1 MIELGLVIATIA
13 LFGLPA
19 AAVGTKRLADRWQ
32 AQREAAR
39 EQLERERERREAA
52 ARTEQERIDTL
63 WREHPD
69 IGGLTEYLRY
79 IHLRRGQLDRDRA
92 DAHDDFEQRKEDVDA
107 LTADRGGER
116 VPSGH
121 RVLVLVALVLFALV
135 LCLGVALD
143 YLIFRGLHPGTVV
156 LPLGLACLAVFG
168 IMTGSVIF
176 LGVSRH
182 KLLPAS
188 SGLYVR
194 LTLRLFGL
202 MLAGGV
208 ALYMT
213 AIAPYRSAAAGQAR
227 IDSAVSTVQ
236 NAKTSVPPAPPI
248 VIAQD
253 QRAVTQA
260 RASLREAQRVDQLSA
275 ATLAFLEIPLTEGAV
290 LGAELL
296 IFDLARKRRDQ
307 ARQVV
312 REIEGETGAAE
323 AQFAN
328 DLMGVLVARGHDETV
343 IPHIMSRM
351 QRLQAAWTGQPVQAH
366 GLPPGSADG
375 QVPAPDDFA
384 AGGTGDPGDSTP
396 GYQPH
401 PGYQPD
407 PGAAAGPGGG
417 MRPGASAA
425 IPAVTVVDPAGG
437 PSDLAPVT
445 RLEPAE
451 HNQTR

>member
-19 AAVGTKRLADRWQ
+19 AAVGAKRLAERRQ

-39 EQLERERERREAA
+39 EQRERERERREAA
-52 ARTEQERIDTL
+52 ARAEQERIDTL

-92 DAHDDFEQRKEDVDA
+92 EAHDEFEQRKGDVDA
-107 LTADRGGER
+107 LAEDRGGER

-121 RVLVLVALVLFALV
+121 RVLVLAALVLFAVV

-143 YLIFRGLHPGTVV
+143 YLIFRGLHPGTVL

-176 LGVSRH
+176 LGVGRH

-188 SGLYVR
+188 SNLYVR

-213 AIAPYRSAAAGQAR
+213 VIAPYRSAAAGQAR
-227 IDSAVSTVQ
+227 IDNAASTVQ

-248 VIAQD
+248 VIKQD
-253 QRAVTQA
+253 QQVVA
-260 RASLREAQRVDQLSA
+260 RAQASLQEAKRVDQLSA

-343 IPHIMSRM
+343 IPHIKRRM
-351 QRLQAAWTGQPVQAH
+351 RRLEAAWADQPVPAH

-375 QVPAPDDFA
+375 ASPAPPDAPDP
-384 AGGTGDPGDSTP
+384 GDPG
-396 GYQPH
+396 
-401 PGYQPD
+401 
-407 PGAAAGPGGG
+407 GGT
-417 MRPGASAA
+417 RPGAPAT
-425 IPAVTVVDPAGG
+425 IPAVTIVDPAPGVTVVDPAGG

-445 RLEPAE
+445 LLEPAE
-451 HNQTR
+451 HDQTR

>member
-1 MIELGLVIATIA
+1 MIELGLAIAIGS
-13 LFGLPA
+13 LFVLPA
-19 AAVGTKRLADRWQ
+19 LAVGGRQLMAQRR

-39 EQLERERERREAA
+39 ARLELAREREEAA
-52 ARTEQERIDTL
+52 AQAERDRIDTL

-69 IGGLTEYLRY
+69 IGGLTEYLRF
-79 IHLRRGQLDRDRA
+79 IHLRRGQLDRERVE
-92 DAHDDFEQRKEDVDA
+92 AHDDFEQRKGDFDA
-107 LTADRGGER
+107 LAEDRGGER
-116 VPSGH
+116 VSSGH
-121 RVLVLVALVLFALV
+121 RVLVLVALVLFVVV

-143 YLIFRGLHPGTVV
+143 YLIFRGLHPGTVL

-176 LGVSRH
+176 LGVGRH
-182 KLLPAS
+182 KLLPPS
-188 SGLYVR
+188 SSLYVR
-194 LTLRLFGL
+194 WTLRLFGL

-227 IDSAVSTVQ
+227 IDSAVSTLQ
-236 NAKTSVPPAPPI
+236 NARSSVPAAPSI

-253 QRAVTQA
+253 QQAVARA

-296 IFDLARKRRDQ
+296 IFDLARRRREQ
-307 ARQVV
+307 ARQMA

-343 IPHIMSRM
+343 IPHIMRRM
-351 QRLQAAWTGQPVQAH
+351 RRLEAAWSGGPVPSHSLPTSSDGGERH
-366 GLPPGSADG
+366 GP
-375 QVPAPDDFA
+375 A
-384 AGGTGDPGDSTP
+384 AGGPGDPGGP
-396 GYQPH
+396 G
-401 PGYQPD
+401 GGPD
-407 PGAAAGPGGG
+407 PGGGAGPGGG
-417 MRPGASAA
+417 MRPDTPAGG
-425 IPAVTVVDPAGG
+425 PAVTVVDPTGG

-445 RLEPAE
+445 RLAPAE
-451 HNQTR
+451 HDQTQ

>member
-1 MIELGLVIATIA
+1 MIELGLVITTIL

-19 AAVGTKRLADRWQ
+19 AAVGGKRLAARWQ
-32 AQREAAR
+32 AQRETVR
-39 EQLERERERREAA
+39 EQLEREREHREAA
-52 ARTEQERIDTL
+52 ALAERDRIDTL

-79 IHLRRGQLDRDRA
+79 IHLRRGQLDRDRTE
-92 DAHDDFEQRKEDVDA
+92 AHDDFERCKQDVDA
-107 LTADRGGER
+107 LAADRGGER

-121 RVLVLVALVLFALV
+121 RVLVLVALVLFAV
-135 LCLGVALD
+135 VFCLGVALD
-143 YLIFRGLHPGTVV
+143 YLIFRGLHPGTVLV
-156 LPLGLACLAVFG
+156 PLGLACLAVFG

-176 LGVSRH
+176 LGVGRH

-188 SGLYVR
+188 SSLYVR
-194 LTLRLFGL
+194 WTVRLFGL

-227 IDSAVSTVQ
+227 IDRAVSTLQ
-236 NAKTSVPPAPPI
+236 DARSSVPAAPPI

-253 QRAVTQA
+253 RQAVA
-260 RASLREAQRVDQLSA
+260 RERASLREAQRVDQLSA
-275 ATLAFLEIPLTEGAV
+275 ATLALLEIPLTEGAV

-296 IFDLARKRRDQ
+296 IFDLARRRRDR
-307 ARQVV
+307 ARQAV
-312 REIEGETGAAE
+312 REIENDTGAAE

-343 IPHIMSRM
+343 IPHIMRRM
-351 QRLQAAWTGQPVQAH
+351 RRLEAAWTGRPVPAD
-366 GLPPGSADG
+366 GLPPGSAG
-375 QVPAPDDFA
+375 GARPATADLA
-384 AGGTGDPGDSTP
+384 AD
-396 GYQPH
+396 
-401 PGYQPD
+401 
-407 PGAAAGPGGG
+407 GAAAGDTAAGGAGDGGHDPGPGAGAGPGG
-417 MRPGASAA
+417 MRPGAPAV

-451 HNQTR
+451 HDQTR